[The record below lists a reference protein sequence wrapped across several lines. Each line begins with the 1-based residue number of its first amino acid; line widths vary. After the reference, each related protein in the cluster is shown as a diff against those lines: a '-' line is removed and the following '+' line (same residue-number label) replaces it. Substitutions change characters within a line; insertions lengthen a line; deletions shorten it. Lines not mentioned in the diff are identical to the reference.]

1 VLKDFPL
8 LASKSGAFFLG
19 IVFEGEKNPICTAWK
34 AQSAKNARAAVHTSV
49 RFLWKWRRMAVSGQL
64 CLFVLSETKMT

>member
-1 VLKDFPL
+1 MLKDFPL

-34 AQSAKNARAAVHTSV
+34 AQSAKNARAAN
-49 RFLWKWRRMAVSGQL
+49 K
-64 CLFVLSETKMT
+64 CPIFVEMEEDGGEWPVV